1 MVARVMAI
9 SLIQRILWN
18 GRQTG
23 SGIGHDSTRVGCAM
37 GGGRDRRV
45 REVLAV
51 FGRAELVRMHGGG
64 HALLGGTPN
73 DRTRAR
79 EWISLF
85 GHDVVC

>member
-1 MVARVMAI
+1 MVFRVMAI
-9 SLIQRILWN
+9 SFIQRILWN
-18 GRQTG
+18 GRHIGGGVGTG
-23 SGIGHDSTRVGCAM
+23 SLRGRCAM
-37 GGGRDRRV
+37 ASGRDRGV

-51 FGRAELVRMHGGG
+51 FGRAEVVRLEDGG

-73 DRTRAR
+73 DRTQAR